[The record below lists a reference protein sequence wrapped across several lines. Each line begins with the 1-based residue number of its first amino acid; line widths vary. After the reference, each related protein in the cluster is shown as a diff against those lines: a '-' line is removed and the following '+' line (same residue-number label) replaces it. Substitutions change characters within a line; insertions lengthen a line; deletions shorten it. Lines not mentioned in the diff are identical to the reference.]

1 MLQCKVWVVVV
12 VLACSLVWSG
22 EDVESAAAEYEA
34 AKAKYISV
42 LNEALKAATTKNDA
56 AQVRTLS
63 EKLKVL
69 DPQAKVA
76 PVAPAKPAV
85 RVPAVCYGIGDD
97 SAEVYLNGQK
107 LFSAGNGTVTVKDCS
122 LAVGDTVLVKVSNG
136 KDRGSFALL
145 FKCSNG
151 TFVPTSPAIWR
162 LFTPKN
168 ELLWYNPNGVE
179 NEKAAR
185 LGDADQKEKINAKSG
200 LSCDPL
206 WSMGDIY
213 AHGSHYFVL
222 RVTPECFVPQ
232 K

>member
-1 MLQCKVWVVVV
+1 MFRYKAFVVAV
-12 VLACSLVWSG
+12 VLSCSFAWSG
-22 EDVESAAAEYEA
+22 EDVESAAAEYDA

-42 LNEALKAATTKNDA
+42 LNESLKAASAKNDT

-63 EKLKVL
+63 EKLKVI
-69 DPQAKVA
+69 DPQAKVPSAA
-76 PVAPAKPAV
+76 PLKPAV

-107 LFSAGNGTVTVKDCS
+107 IMVATKETVTVKDCS
-122 LAVGDTVLVKVSNG
+122 LAVGDTVLVKLSNG
-136 KDRGSFALL
+136 SDSGSFALL

-151 TFVPTSPAIWR
+151 TFVPTSPAIWK

-179 NEKAAR
+179 NEKSAI
-185 LGDADQKEKINAKSG
+185 LGKADLKEKINAKSS

-206 WSMGDIY
+206 WASNDIW
-213 AHGSHYFVL
+213 AKGSFYFVL
-222 RVTPECFVPQ
+222 RVTLECFVPQ